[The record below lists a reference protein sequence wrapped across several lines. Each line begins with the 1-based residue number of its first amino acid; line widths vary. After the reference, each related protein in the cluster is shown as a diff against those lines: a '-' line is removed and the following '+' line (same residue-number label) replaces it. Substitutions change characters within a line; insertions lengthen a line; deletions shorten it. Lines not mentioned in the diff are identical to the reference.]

1 MTWQF
6 PNQWTEQ
13 DSPCWFLSGV
23 SLEQL
28 DANCFLTRSQIRQ
41 CSFHVYQFICG
52 PFHSV
57 RVETRRLP
65 DASQE
70 SVCQRRPCHFV
81 IAAADP
87 VSPAV
92 QRNEMMDVIFS
103 GCVTTLEH
111 CVLRGHGQVAGQSLL
126 REATSGCRI
135 CLSVESACLCL
146 CLFLSA
152 ITSSFVYCLTGVLAE
167 TQLIS

>member
-13 DSPCWFLSGV
+13 DSPCLVLSWVHWNNSLPVV
-23 SLEQL
+23 SSHAHRQ
-28 DANCFLTRSQIRQ
+28 RQ

-111 CVLRGHGQVAGQSLL
+111 CVLRGHGQVASQSLL
-126 REATSGCRI
+126 REATSGCGI
-135 CLSVESACLCL
+135 CVSVHSMCLCL
-146 CLFLSA
+146 CVFLSA
-152 ITSSFVYCLTGVLAE
+152 ITSSLVHYLTGVLTE